1 MRVQEECYSKTL
13 YLGYGAMG
21 MVVVHVLVLGLWFK
35 C

>member
-1 MRVQEECYSKTL
+1 MGLLLTWY
-13 YLGYGAMG
+13 GYGSMG